1 VNNTTYIN
9 GPDVLQQILII
20 EVRKFNRD
28 EQNTEAVV
36 RLEAGSVI
44 SEPNTR
50 FISICSLKQFKV
62 QMLRPLH
69 PNANLSILVQ
79 DDQTAVWSAL
89 SPLALIVT

>member
-28 EQNTEAVV
+28 EKNTEAVV
-36 RLEAGSVI
+36 RLEAGSVDFR
-44 SEPNTR
+44 TKHR
-50 FISICSLKQFKV
+50 FISICSLQEFKV
-62 QMLRPLH
+62 QMLRQLH